1 MKQISNKEYEK
12 YQQYQTDKLHGRIL
26 TPDGLRVVC
35 AGLDN
40 DPEKIGIHMLE
51 MLAKFRNGRS
61 INYIISFS
69 KTMFQ
74 MEAL

>member
-26 TPDGLRVVC
+26 TPDGLRAIC
-35 AGLDN
+35 AVLDN

-51 MLAKFRNGRS
+51 MLAKFRNDGLFD
-61 INYIISFS
+61 IAV
-69 KTMFQ
+69 
-74 MEAL
+74 EDE

>member
-26 TPDGLRVVC
+26 TPDVLCVIC
-35 AGLDN
+35 SGLDN

-51 MLAKFRNGRS
+51 MLAKFKNEGLFD
-61 INYIISFS
+61 IAV
-69 KTMFQ
+69 
-74 MEAL
+74 EDE